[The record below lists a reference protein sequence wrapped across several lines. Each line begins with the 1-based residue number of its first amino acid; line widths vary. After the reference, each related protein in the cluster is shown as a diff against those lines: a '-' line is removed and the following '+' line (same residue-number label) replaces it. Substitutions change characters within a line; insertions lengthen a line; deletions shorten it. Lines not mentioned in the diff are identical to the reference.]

1 MASSVFRTSPR
12 FLFLFSLC
20 VRAFT
25 LRLGINRRLE
35 SENARFIIIIIIF
48 LGRGVGSRCN
58 GPVAYTTVVISC
70 EKREVS
76 AW

>member
-1 MASSVFRTSPR
+1 MASSVFRTSLR
-12 FLFLFSLC
+12 FLFVLGHLPF
-20 VRAFT
+20 
-25 LRLGINRRLE
+25 RLGINRRLE

-48 LGRGVGSRCN
+48 LGRGARSRCN

>member
-1 MASSVFRTSPR
+1 MASSVFRTSLR
-12 FLFLFSLC
+12 FLFVLGHLPF
-20 VRAFT
+20 RP
-25 LRLGINRRLE
+25 GINWRLE

-48 LGRGVGSRCN
+48 LGRGMGSRCN